1 MTSSRALIDA
11 NVLVY
16 AALPNAPQH
25 AEALKLCNR
34 ALAGEAG
41 FCLAPQVLFEF
52 YATLT
57 HPKRVQPPRTVDE
70 AVALLAA
77 KDSRRRVLAG
87 GTDLLVQLRSGR
99 LIVPGYDLHSAKVI
113 YSDDR
118 GRTLAHT
125 RRTGGAQTLHL
136 RPRGGRR
143 SLGSR
148 RWGSTSTVSAI
159 SSIASAP
166 MVFRIAA

>member
-70 AVALLAA
+70 AKREIEKYRTVVPLIHPTHAIVDDLAGLLASVPVTA
-77 KDSRRRVLAG
+77 LDIFDLVLAATMIENG
-87 GTDLLVQLRSGR
+87 VTD
-99 LIVPGYDLHSAKVI
+99 I
-113 YSDDR
+113 YTFDP
-118 GRTLAHT
+118 HVF
-125 RRTGGAQTLHL
+125 
-136 RPRGGRR
+136 
-143 SLGSR
+143 SR
-148 RWGSTSTVSAI
+148 VAAI
-159 SSIASAP
+159 RVRAP
-166 MVFRIAA
+166 